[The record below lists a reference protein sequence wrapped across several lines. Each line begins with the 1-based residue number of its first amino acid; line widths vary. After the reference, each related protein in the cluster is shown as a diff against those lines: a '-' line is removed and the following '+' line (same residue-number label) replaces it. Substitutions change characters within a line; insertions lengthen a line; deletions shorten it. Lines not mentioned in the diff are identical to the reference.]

1 MKQPQVNWQ
10 NIDLNQGQ
18 PTLNSTTLCCP
29 EVTSVKINAYPI
41 CTGKDIHGRDFG
53 KKVTVIPGATTVKCD
68 TCQSTVLAR
77 KCHLGL
83 NIEFSLKDLK
93 DSSHEASI
101 TAFPKV
107 LDKFFATYILHK
119 YTDNPDGFEEE
130 LLQLEN
136 LDFIYNSKKVITNMQ
151 HHELENPAEL
161 PDDTCH

>member
-1 MKQPQVNWQ
+1 MRYFNDLRLSTTTDTIVAPVQPTMKQPQVNWQ

-29 EVTSVKINAYPI
+29 EVTSLKINAYPI
-41 CTGKDIHGRDFG
+41 CTGQKA
-53 KKVTVIPGATTVKCD
+53 TVIPGATTVKCD
-68 TCQSTVLAR
+68 TCQSTILAR

-107 LDKFFATYILHK
+107 LDKFFATNILHK

-136 LDFIYNSKKVITNMQ
+136 LDFIYN
-151 HHELENPAEL
+151 
-161 PDDTCH
+161 